1 MTIFWLRTMGKEA
14 GMCGRFVDP
23 HSSASERA
31 VFTARRKAAYEA
43 LHPETKHGGGTG
55 VIQVPKLGT

>member
-1 MTIFWLRTMGKEA
+1 MGKEA